1 MIASVTQ
8 RAAGFFVCIMMCAL
22 AIPAFAG
29 GGALPVMTPLQE
41 DAGGGVERGARVK
54 AKGELRK
61 GKVMLATDYFFP
73 AGKQGKREA
82 AKRLFKGRSVTLTF
96 FDGQE
101 YHIKLDAE
109 RRTDALISVSGRLEG
124 HDLSSFSLTV
134 GPETYVLDLQDLDA
148 GILYNVVGE
157 TANGL
162 GTVRAIDVKE
172 APPFTYSKPLF
183 PPYGE

>member
-8 RAAGFFVCIMMCAL
+8 RAAGFVVCIMMCAL
-22 AIPAFAG
+22 AIQAFAG
-29 GGALPVMTPLQE
+29 AGALPVMTPLRE
-41 DAGGGVERGARVK
+41 DAGAALERGERVK
-54 AKGELRK
+54 TKEELRK

-73 AGKQGKREA
+73 AGNQGKREA

-101 YHIKLDAE
+101 YRITLDAE
-109 RRTDALISVSGRLEG
+109 RRTDAMISVSGRLEG

-157 TANGL
+157 TKSGF
-162 GTVRAIDVKE
+162 GTVRAIDVKD

-183 PPYGE
+183 PPSGE